1 MGSALSILAY
11 SGRKKE
17 ACEEIIF
24 GNYPDL
30 WYNGVKN
37 VFLREKG
44 GIGMTIFGITVSMA
58 VVWLVLAVIFLII
71 EGITVGLATIWFA
84 AGAFVALLLSLFD
97 VPVMVQ
103 AAVFLIV
110 SLVLLFSTRKIFVEK
125 LKAGSEKTNVD
136 ALIGREG
143 MVTAGIAPFAPGQ
156 VKVGGQIW
164 TAVGPDPELSISEGT
179 LIQVQAVEGVKLV
192 VAPKDCR

>member
-1 MGSALSILAY
+1 
-11 SGRKKE
+11 
-17 ACEEIIF
+17 
-24 GNYPDL
+24 
-30 WYNGVKN
+30 
-37 VFLREKG
+37 
-44 GIGMTIFGITVSMA
+44 MTIFGVTVSMA

-125 LKAGSEKTNVD
+125 LRAGSEKTNVD
-136 ALIGREG
+136 ALIGR
-143 MVTAGIAPFAPGQ
+143 
-156 VKVGGQIW
+156 
-164 TAVGPDPELSISEGT
+164 
-179 LIQVQAVEGVKLV
+179 
-192 VAPKDCR
+192 

>member
-1 MGSALSILAY
+1 
-11 SGRKKE
+11 
-17 ACEEIIF
+17 
-24 GNYPDL
+24 
-30 WYNGVKN
+30 
-37 VFLREKG
+37 
-44 GIGMTIFGITVSMA
+44 MTIFGVTVSMA

-125 LKAGSEKTNVD
+125 LRAGSSGEK
-136 ALIGREG
+136 A
-143 MVTAGIAPFAPGQ
+143 
-156 VKVGGQIW
+156 W
-164 TAVGPDPELSISEGT
+164 
-179 LIQVQAVEGVKLV
+179 
-192 VAPKDCR
+192 

>member
-1 MGSALSILAY
+1 
-11 SGRKKE
+11 
-17 ACEEIIF
+17 
-24 GNYPDL
+24 
-30 WYNGVKN
+30 
-37 VFLREKG
+37 
-44 GIGMTIFGITVSMA
+44 MTIFGVTVSMA

-84 AGAFVALLLSLFD
+84 AGAFVALLLSL
-97 VPVMVQ
+97 VMVQ

>member
-1 MGSALSILAY
+1 
-11 SGRKKE
+11 
-17 ACEEIIF
+17 
-24 GNYPDL
+24 
-30 WYNGVKN
+30 
-37 VFLREKG
+37 
-44 GIGMTIFGITVSMA
+44 MTIFGVTVSMA

-143 MVTAGIAPFAPGQ
+143 MVTAVIAPFAPGQ
-156 VKVGGQIW
+156 VKVGGQVW
-164 TAVGPDPELSISEGT
+164 SAVGKNPEEAF
-179 LIQVQAVEGVKLV
+179 AVDQLVKIHAIEGVKLIV
-192 VAPKDCR
+192 TPAKHD

>member
-1 MGSALSILAY
+1 MTHTRYCGKMTL
-11 SGRKKE
+11 R
-17 ACEEIIF
+17 
-24 GNYPDL
+24 
-30 WYNGVKN
+30 N
-37 VFLREKG
+37 VISCAKG
-44 GIGMTIFGITVSMA
+44 GNGMTIFGITVSMA
-58 VVWLVLAVIFLII
+58 VVWLDLAVIFLII

-136 ALIGREG
+136 ALIGEEG
-143 MVTAGIAPFAPGQ
+143 KVTMSVAPFAPGQ

-164 TAVGPDPELSISEGT
+164 TAVGPDPDTSIPEGT
-179 LIQVQAVEGVKLV
+179 LIQVLAVEGVKLV
-192 VAPKDCR
+192 VTPAVNK